1 MNRTKQGLLA
11 AAARKPVHK
20 FLQMDGFM
28 NVEGD
33 CVMHPD
39 ADGDTVFFG
48 ETDELRNLRDIVRF
62 SIPWDAD
69 ADAVRRIVR
78 KMADLVE
85 AALRFRDE
93 QRAGFLPP
101 AVREE
106 LLAALQRVGDVT
118 KVEITGIQ
126 DQDERGATTV
136 SAVLHGRT
144 ETATVRVPVMLLRL
158 PAGLGFTA
166 YLLGERTLDAR
177 GDTAGEALRGC
188 LRAVLDKLCSVEV
201 SADRLELW
209 SEQW

>member
-69 ADAVRRIVR
+69 ADAVRRIVG
-78 KMADLVE
+78 KMAAMVDS
-85 AALRFRDE
+85 ALRVRDE
-93 QRAGFLPP
+93 GRGLLLSP

-106 LLAALQRVGDVT
+106 LLDALQRIGDVT
-118 KVEITGIQ
+118 EIEVTGM
-126 DQDERGATTV
+126 QDEWEGGATTV
-136 SAVLHGRT
+136 TAVLHGRT
-144 ETATVRVPVMLLRL
+144 ETAPGARAGDAPAIGGRDRVQRL
-158 PAGLGFTA
+158 PRRRSDTREARRYRKGSAARLSAGS
-166 YLLGERTLDAR
+166 AR
-177 GDTAGEALRGC
+177 QVVQR
-188 LRAVLDKLCSVEV
+188 RA
-201 SADRLELW
+201 RR
-209 SEQW
+209 